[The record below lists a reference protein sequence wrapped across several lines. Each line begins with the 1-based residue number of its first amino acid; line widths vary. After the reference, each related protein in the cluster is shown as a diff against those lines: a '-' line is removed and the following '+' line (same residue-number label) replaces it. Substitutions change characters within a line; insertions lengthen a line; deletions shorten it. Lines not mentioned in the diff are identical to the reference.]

1 MSLQVLPENH
11 KEDKKICK
19 VQGKKQ
25 KASKHLQYFLAYQNE
40 IQQNTYE
47 SNWWATFLYGY
58 LHATSNIAK
67 YKQILQPFWN
77 EKQNETKTNKQK
89 TQTMKKPTK
98 INLTILKDNQGSI
111 FRKMAGIKRL
121 FDTFHEQLAEKFIET
136 FMEIDNQVQEETL
149 FPCQTR

>member
-77 EKQNETKTNKQK
+77 EKQNETKLNKQK
-89 TQTMKKPTK
+89 THKDKFN
-98 INLTILKDNQGSI
+98 NLE
-111 FRKMAGIKRL
+111 R
-121 FDTFHEQLAEKFIET
+121 
-136 FMEIDNQVQEETL
+136 
-149 FPCQTR
+149 